1 MKASLIAV
9 VVVVLSVGA
18 LSMGCIA
25 MSGRTTIEGSGVAA
39 TETRMIG
46 EFTGIAI
53 EGSGDAIVIFGTEPS
68 IVVEADENLLEYIET
83 RVEGGTLHLRLR
95 HPEKRVSF
103 RTRSRLRYTIT
114 TPSVS
119 AFSIAGSGSV
129 DCAGLNAG
137 ELTIDIAGS
146 GTVVLD
152 DMTCEALEINIA
164 GSGDVRMS
172 GVATTQSID
181 ISGSGDVAA
190 GDLRTEKTRID
201 IAGSGEATVW
211 ATERLRVSVAG
222 SGDVQY
228 YGSPSLS
235 KSIDGMGG
243 VRHLGDKEAGSGEA

>member
-9 VVVVLSVGA
+9 LVVVLAVGA
-18 LSMGCIA
+18 LATGCIS

-39 TETRMIG
+39 TETRTIA
-46 EFTGIAI
+46 EFGGIAI
-53 EGSGDAIVIFGTEPS
+53 EGSGDAIVIFGAEPS

-83 RVEGGTLHLRLR
+83 RVEGSTLYLRLR

-103 RTRSRLRYTIT
+103 RTRSPLRFTIT

-129 DCAGLNAG
+129 NCSDLDTG

-152 DMTCEALEINIA
+152 DMTCGALEISIA

-172 GVATTQSID
+172 GVAETQSID

-190 GDLRTEKTRID
+190 GDLRTRKTRID
-201 IAGSGEATVW
+201 IAGSGDATIW

-222 SGDVQY
+222 SGDVRY

-235 KSIDGMGG
+235 KSIDGMGA
-243 VRHLGDKEAGSGEA
+243 VRHLGDKGPGSGDA